1 MTRTRRRGERSLR
14 VQVCFEEHRLSAGYL
29 AEAYE
34 QLVPVRC
41 RPTQDGT
48 KGSRPTTGQE
58 RREA

>member
-1 MTRTRRRGERSLR
+1 